1 MPRLSLITLPGT
13 LLLQLMEKAD
23 QKSQGLFQLWKATT
37 TNLLTSLGPQ
47 GGRDEKVM
55 EVVGNLLS
63 LVMNLPTRLSR
74 EDLIESLA
82 AIVNQ
87 AVLVDETLCRQTS
100 WFFARYPDQ
109 RVDIKVDGLEMEQC
123 QGVMPGEA
131 VKFVVRPALCRAGT
145 DGEESDRIFFLK
157 QYLVFT

>member
-1 MPRLSLITLPGT
+1 MGH
-13 LLLQLMEKAD
+13 AD
-23 QKSQGLFQLWKATT
+23 QKTQGLFQLWKATT
-37 TNLLTSLGPQ
+37 TDLLTSLGPQ
-47 GGRDEKVM
+47 DGRDEKIM

-74 EDLIESLA
+74 EDLIESLT

-109 RVDIKVDGLEMEQC
+109 RVGVNVDGLEMEQC
-123 QGVMPGEA
+123 QGVMPGEV

-145 DGEESDRIFFLK
+145 NEEESDKVVFLK
-157 QYLVFT
+157 QSLVFI